1 MMDVK
6 AADLGKL
13 LNLEQ
18 AIRNSA
24 DFSELA
30 QIICNNARDLLPY
43 AQAALARAGA
53 SGKLKVE
60 AFSDIAVIDRT
71 APLVSW
77 LDARLSGL
85 DADAGMQLL
94 EADDL
99 QDIADLVPPFVAI
112 VPLSSAGKGLLG
124 AFVVTRTNGFSADE
138 MTILEHLASVFGH
151 ALATHQTF
159 QPISKLREG
168 LSGRRKWGAA
178 AAVLLLALMPVRLT
192 AIAPAT
198 IVASQPQI
206 IAAPMDGV
214 VEKMLVAPNQTVTAG
229 TPLVAMVDHK
239 LASDLRVARRSY
251 RVAEA
256 ELLRARQMAFSDNK
270 QKAFL
275 AELAAQVELKR
286 SEVAFAESRLDRS
299 TIRAPMDGLVVID
312 DVRKWQGRPV
322 QTGEQMLKL
331 ADAAAVEV
339 EILLPVADAVTLS
352 AGSRADVFLDI
363 APLNK
368 LNGTVLR
375 VPYQSGTAENGVLA
389 YRVKAALAPAETP
402 PRIGLHGSA
411 KLFGPRTT
419 LFYLLFR
426 RPITA
431 LRQMIGV

>member
-1 MMDVK
+1 
-6 AADLGKL
+6 
-13 LNLEQ
+13 
-18 AIRNSA
+18 
-24 DFSELA
+24 
-30 QIICNNARDLLPY
+30 
-43 AQAALARAGA
+43 
-53 SGKLKVE
+53 
-60 AFSDIAVIDRT
+60 
-71 APLVSW
+71 
-77 LDARLSGL
+77 
-85 DADAGMQLL
+85 
-94 EADDL
+94 
-99 QDIADLVPPFVAI
+99 
-112 VPLSSAGKGLLG
+112 
-124 AFVVTRTNGFSADE
+124 
-138 MTILEHLASVFGH
+138 
-151 ALATHQTF
+151 
-159 QPISKLREG
+159 
-168 LSGRRKWGAA
+168 
-178 AAVLLLALMPVRLT
+178 MPVRLT

-214 VEKMLVAPNQTVTAG
+214 VEKILVAPNQTVTAG

-431 LRQMIGV
+431 LRQMMGV

>member
-13 LNLEQ
+13 LTLEQ
-18 AIRNSA
+18 AIRASA
-24 DFSELA
+24 DSAELA
-30 QIICNNARDLLPY
+30 QIICNGTRDILPY

-53 SGKLKVE
+53 TGKLKIE
-60 AFSDIAVIDRT
+60 AFSDIAIVDRT

-77 LDARLSGL
+77 LEKTLVSLAPDDGVRLLS
-85 DADAGMQLL
+85 
-94 EADDL
+94 ADDL
-99 QDIADLVPPFVAI
+99 EEIADLVPPYVAI
-112 VPLSSAGKGLLG
+112 MPLSGGGKGPLG
-124 AFVVTRTNGFSADE
+124 AFIITRTTPFSAE
-138 MTILEHLASVFGH
+138 ETTIIEHLASVFGH
-151 ALATHQTF
+151 ALAAHQKF
-159 QPISKLREG
+159 QPITKLREA
-168 LSGRRKWGAA
+168 LSGRRKWGAIA
-178 AAVLLLALMPVRLT
+178 ALMLFMLFPVRLT
-192 AIAPAT
+192 AIAPAM
-198 IVASQPQI
+198 IVASKPYV

-214 VEKMLVAPNQTVTAG
+214 VDKILVSPNQMVASG

-239 LASDLRVARRSY
+239 LSADLKIARRSF

-286 SEVAFAESRLDRS
+286 SEVAFAQTRLARS
-299 TIRAPMDGLVVID
+299 TIKAPIDGVVVID

-331 ADAAAVEV
+331 ADAGAVEV
-339 EILLPVADAVTLS
+339 EVLLPVADAVTLS
-352 AGSRADVFLDI
+352 EGSRVDVFLDI
-363 APLNK
+363 APLQK
-368 LNGTVLR
+368 LSGTVLR
-375 VPYQSGTAENGVLA
+375 VPYQSGMTDTGVLA
-389 YRVKAALAPAETP
+389 YRVKAALSASESP

-431 LRQMIGV
+431 LRQIIGV